1 MLHPNPPIAQALDKA
16 QLLWPDVPRGKV
28 LLVKLVTLGADT
40 LVDQRQSR
48 LEALD
53 ALIEVSSAEGAYPP
67 GYLDDLRQEWP
78 A

>member
-1 MLHPNPPIAQALDKA
+1 M
-16 QLLWPDVPRGKV
+16 
-28 LLVKLVTLGADT
+28 KLVTLGADT